1 MTDIILTG
9 IILTAAKIIAL
20 ILTMV
25 GIYANITLNFK
36 VSSLTWTFAAIILWL
51 IVLFG

>member
-1 MTDIILTG
+1 MTNIILTG
-9 IILTAAKIIAL
+9 VILMAAKIIAL

-25 GIYANITLNFK
+25 GIYANITLKLK
-36 VSSLTWTFAAIILWL
+36 VSTVAWTLAAIILWL